1 VTDRSLSPEERELLQ
16 AAVALHAPLARAAR
30 LGRANG
36 LGYAVFGLLTLLFS
50 FFGPDPVGLALGAVL
65 LTVGVLEQ
73 RGAARLLA
81 ADPAAPRLLAR
92 NELVLMC
99 AIVAY
104 AGLRLTLLRDDSAEL
119 ERQLGDTSA
128 LGIDVGSLM
137 ESINTLVFAT
147 VAAVALLYQ
156 GGMARYFLRRRAMLD
171 EYVATCPEW
180 AREVVQGLGA

>member
-1 VTDRSLSPEERELLQ
+1 
-16 AAVALHAPLARAAR
+16 
-30 LGRANG
+30 
-36 LGYAVFGLLTLLFS
+36 
-50 FFGPDPVGLALGAVL
+50 
-65 LTVGVLEQ
+65 
-73 RGAARLLA
+73 
-81 ADPAAPRLLAR
+81 
-92 NELVLMC
+92 MC